1 MSSYEENNLID
12 ESPLMSSD
20 EENNLIDES
29 PLNRISA
36 LFDSEQWVIT
46 KNHNG
51 MVKVAT
57 CDEDETRMYDKTRDW
72 LLINSHESEDST
84 EEVENELEKVDD
96 IKKDAVFLIRDLLK
110 AKECNGYFILNNIK
124 FRRVFLCGVVIQ
136 KNYNED
142 NYFIQVDD
150 STSSVRC
157 VISKIN
163 LEDLNAP
170 SSELEPFRDR
180 IINNKDLN
188 DFLKASSIML
198 SSINYM
204 QKATPSWDEIEL
216 GDVVNILS
224 LFLSIIL
231 KYVS

>member
-1 MSSYEENNLID
+1 MVFKLI
-12 ESPLMSSD
+12 L
-20 EENNLIDES
+20 
-29 PLNRISA
+29 
-36 LFDSEQWVIT
+36 
-46 KNHNG
+46 
-51 MVKVAT
+51 
-57 CDEDETRMYDKTRDW
+57 
-72 LLINSHESEDST
+72 
-84 EEVENELEKVDD
+84 
-96 IKKDAVFLIRDLLK
+96 
-110 AKECNGYFILNNIK
+110 
-124 FRRVFLCGVVIQ
+124 
-136 KNYNED
+136 
-142 NYFIQVDD
+142 VDD